1 MSLTANTRQSDDFTA
16 QSLLPELSVV
26 MPCLNEASSIAGCIT
41 QIAHTLAMNNISGE
55 IIVADNGSDDDSREI
70 AAGAGARIVSVAARG
85 YGSALMG
92 GIAAARGKYIIIGDA
107 DGSYDFTQ
115 IPLFMEK
122 LRSGYELV
130 MGNRFKGGIQPGAM
144 PGSHKYF
151 GNPVLTGI
159 GRLFFETPCHD
170 FHCGL
175 RAFSKDA
182 YERMELRTTGM
193 EFASEMVVKAS
204 LFRLR
209 TCEVP
214 TTLSL
219 DKRAGKS
226 HIRSWHDGWGH
237 LRFLLLYS
245 PRWLFFYPGL
255 AILFAGLAMAGW
267 LLPGPR
273 KVGDVFLDIHTLLY
287 AVGAILIGFQAVL
300 FSVFTKIFGIT
311 GGLLPEDPRMARAFR
326 IFKLEHGLVGGATLI
341 IIGLGIA
348 LYSLLLWNR
357 TGFGP
362 MNPVL
367 LVRLVSMAMVTIILG
382 VEIVFS
388 SFFLSILGLARK

>member
-245 PRWLFFYPGL
+245 PRWLFFICRLGN
-255 AILFAGLAMAGW
+255 GGMAASGAAKSR
-267 LLPGPR
+267 GR
-273 KVGDVFLDIHTLLY
+273 FSRY
-287 AVGAILIGFQAVL
+287 SYSAVRGGCDFNRVSGR
-300 FSVFTKIFGIT
+300 FIFGIHKNLRHNRRAAS
-311 GGLLPEDPRMARAFR
+311 GGSTNGSCFPDL
-326 IFKLEHGLVGGATLI
+326 
-341 IIGLGIA
+341 
-348 LYSLLLWNR
+348 
-357 TGFGP
+357 
-362 MNPVL
+362 
-367 LVRLVSMAMVTIILG
+367 
-382 VEIVFS
+382 
-388 SFFLSILGLARK
+388 